1 MGIPIYSFRYL
12 WGGPRMV
19 GTMAQDLL
27 AIRPD
32 AVIHSASGYYMVD
45 YDKLDIRMGPAS
57 KRRKPAAARTAG
69 VSRRRAGEAV
79 SRAPFAMGHQV

>member
-45 YDKLDIRMGPAS
+45 YDKLDIGMGPAS
-57 KRRKPAAARTAG
+57 KHRKRTAG